1 MLVMQRREADAILIG
16 EEIEIRILEC
26 ARGHVKLGLVVP
38 RRLAIVRGEI
48 RQVSEQNRSAAQGVG
63 AESPVLLAQRLRAEM
78 GSGQAGALC
87 GTKQGLPVSSASSR
101 NPE

>member
-38 RRLAIVRGEI
+38 KRLAIVRGEI
-48 RQVSEQNRSAAQGVG
+48 RQVSEQNRSAAQLGRS
-63 AESPVLLAQRLRAEM
+63 ESPVLLAQRVRAEM
-78 GSGQAGALC
+78 GSGQTCALC
-87 GTKQGLPVSSASSR
+87 EIKQEPAVSSASSR
-101 NPE
+101 DRE